1 MPRIEYIE
9 ENKIDQETKKLI
21 EFAENSG
28 APDPRCVRIFTRNS
42 DAGSAWV
49 KYWNSLFYHGLLPH
63 TLKEL
68 CRIYISIDHEC
79 GYCSTARSSQAKKE
93 GLTEEKINELFKFY
107 ESTLFTSKEKAAL
120 TFAKL
125 FKEGESSIDTD
136 EVYNDLK
143 KDFDTRTVK
152 QVYNDLK
159 KEFTEEEIIELG
171 QICAQT
177 DGVGK
182 FTRSLDIISWTD
194 ACEINPDLKKSSN

>member
-9 ENKIDQETKKLI
+9 ENKIDHETKKLI
-21 EFAENSG
+21 EFAEDSG

-49 KYWNSLFYHGLLPH
+49 KYWNSLFYHGILPH

-93 GLTEEKINELFKFY
+93 GLTEDKINELFKFN
-107 ESTLFTSKEKAAL
+107 ESNLFTIKEKAAL

-125 FKEGESSIDTD
+125 FKEGENSIDKD
-136 EVYNDLK
+136 E
-143 KDFDTRTVK
+143 
-152 QVYNDLK
+152 VYNDLK

-182 FTRSLDIISWTD
+182 FTRSLGIISWTD
-194 ACEINPDLKKSSN
+194 ACEINPSLKTSSN